1 VAESGEQ
8 MQQAP
13 GDTSRVGRVHR
24 RRVHYISGFDPR
36 GAVHYHRL
44 YRDEAA
50 KQQAL
55 LDATLEVTPRTR
67 HGRLNSGWTIHG
79 DWNGVQ
85 VETDYRFMAWDDIV
99 RRHWLR
105 SPARLV
111 WRSITGYPVYLAT
124 GGLQRARQ
132 LSRGTFYS
140 AVLPLVYLL
149 LLTLLMV
156 LAGAVGYN
164 LGTLVDTAFVPTVLA
179 VACAVATGAGGLRLA
194 HHLGILWLL
203 RICLFIYDWG
213 RQGIPGL
220 PGRAHAIA
228 ESIRI
233 AQRDDPVD
241 EVLIVGHSIGSM
253 LAVSVSAALL
263 EGGGRVPEELADRV
277 GLMTLGQCIPWLA
290 FMPEAREF
298 HAELQ
303 RLAYAESLPWVDVSG
318 PTDPLG
324 FFNVDP
330 VVEAGIHDAP
340 AHRPRL
346 VTARFFRM
354 FHLETYR
361 KLRRDKL
368 RLHFQY
374 LMANEIPAAYD
385 YFRIT
390 AGPGPALAPFLAESS
405 T

>member
-1 VAESGEQ
+1 LAENDATADHV
-8 MQQAP
+8 QQAAP
-13 GDTSRVGRVHR
+13 DERRILR

-36 GAVHYHRL
+36 GAAHYFRL

-50 KQQAL
+50 KQQSLLGAAL
-55 LDATLEVTPRTR
+55 QVAPRRRLDSLQSSWTVEATWGDTR
-67 HGRLNSGWTIHG
+67 
-79 DWNGVQ
+79 

-99 RRHWLR
+99 RHHWIRNPLH
-105 SPARLV
+105 LV
-111 WRSITGYPVYLAT
+111 WRGLTGYPVYLAT
-124 GGLQRARQ
+124 GGLRRAREI
-132 LSRGTFYS
+132 SRGAFYS
-140 AVLPLVYLL
+140 GILPLVYLL
-149 LLTLLMV
+149 LVVVLMALAA
-156 LAGAVGYN
+156 LAGYTLGAASGIAALAPLLTVAAAIGVG
-164 LGTLVDTAFVPTVLA
+164 LS
-179 VACAVATGAGGLRLA
+179 GLRLA
-194 HHLGILWLL
+194 HLLGILWLL

-213 RQGIPGL
+213 RQGIPDL
-220 PGRAHAIA
+220 TKRAR
-228 ESIRI
+228 EI
-233 AQRDDPVD
+233 AQAIVAAQHDDPAD

-253 LAVSVSAALL
+253 LAVSVAAALL
-263 EGGGRVPEELADRV
+263 EGGGKVPAVLAGRV

-290 FMPEAREF
+290 FMPEARDF

-340 AHRPRL
+340 PDRPRL

-354 FHLETYR
+354 FHIETYR

-374 LMANEIPAAYD
+374 LMASEIPADYD

-390 AGPGPALAPFLAESS
+390 AGPGPALAPFLAE
-405 T
+405 TAA

>member
-1 VAESGEQ
+1 MTESTLRERRVA
-8 MQQAP
+8 
-13 GDTSRVGRVHR
+13 R

-36 GAVHYHRL
+36 GAAHYFRL

-55 LDATLEVTPRTR
+55 LGATLAVAPRRR
-67 HGRLNSGWTIHG
+67 HDRLQSGWTIEATWG
-79 DWNGVQ
+79 DAR

-99 RRHWLR
+99 RRHWIR
-105 SPARLV
+105 NPVRLV
-111 WRSITGYPVYLAT
+111 WRGLTGYPVYLAT
-124 GGLQRARQ
+124 GGLRRAREI
-132 LSRGTFYS
+132 SRGAFYS
-140 AVLPLVYLL
+140 GMLPLVYMLL
-149 LLTLLMV
+149 VVVLMV
-156 LAGAVGYN
+156 LAA
-164 LGTLVDTAFVPTVLA
+164 
-179 VACAVATGAGGLRLA
+179 AGGYALGAASGIAALAPPLTVAAVIGVGIASLRLA
-194 HHLGILWLL
+194 HLLGILWLL

-220 PGRAHAIA
+220 RERAREIA
-228 ESIRI
+228 QSIV
-233 AQRDDPVD
+233 ATQRDDPVD

-253 LAVSVSAALL
+253 VAVSVAAELL
-263 EGGGRVPEELADRV
+263 EGGGKVPAELTGRV

-290 FMPEAREF
+290 FMPEARDF

-303 RLAYAESLPWVDVSG
+303 RLAYAETLPWVDVSG

-340 AHRPRL
+340 PDRPRL

-354 FHLETYR
+354 FHHDTYR
-361 KLRRDKL
+361 RLRRDKL

-374 LMANEIPAAYD
+374 LMAYEIPADYD

-390 AGPGPALAPFLAESS
+390 AGPQPGLAPFLGETPA
-405 T
+405 